1 MPYTGIV
8 LAILAF
14 HAAAFLI
21 LLSHWVV
28 SAGLFPKVTSRTAEL
43 YGSRP
48 IRATLLGIFT
58 YGPLFLLLLNS
69 GKIANPLLKF
79 IAIFGGFTAMLI
91 AFVGTAGLALR
102 IGRNLCPTADA
113 WQQALRGGV
122 MLALVFI
129 TPLLGS
135 LFLMHIGLASGFGV
149 YLMAKPWKR
158 TAKAP
163 LLPVPAPSPEPA
175 PAPMTS
181 AAAAE
186 PTPVAEPALS

>member
-8 LAILAF
+8 LAILAL

-28 SAGLFPKVTSRTAEL
+28 AAGLFPNATSKGADV
-43 YGSRP
+43 YGARP

-58 YGPLFLLLLNS
+58 YGPLFFLLLNS
-69 GKIANPLLKF
+69 GKIGNPLIKF
-79 IAIFGGFTAMLI
+79 LAIFGGFGAMLV

-102 IGRNLCPTADA
+102 IGRNLSPGADA

-122 MLALVFI
+122 MLALVLI

-135 LFLMHIGLASGFGV
+135 LFLLHIGLASGFGV
-149 YLMAKPWKR
+149 FLLTRPWKR
-158 TAKAP
+158 VAKAP
-163 LLPVPAPSPEPA
+163 VLPEIVPAVPMAATQPESA
-175 PAPMTS
+175 PI
-181 AAAAE
+181 
-186 PTPVAEPALS
+186 AEPALS

>member
-14 HAAAFLI
+14 HGAAFLI

-28 SAGLFPKVTSRTAEL
+28 SAGLFPSATAKSADT

-48 IRATLLGIFT
+48 IRATLLGLIT
-58 YGPLFLLLLNS
+58 YGPLFVLLLNS
-69 GKIANPLLKF
+69 GKIGNPLIKF
-79 IAIFGGFTAMLI
+79 IALFGGFGAMLV
-91 AFVGTAGLALR
+91 AFIGTAGLALR
-102 IGRNLCPTADA
+102 VGRNLCPAADV

-135 LFLMHIGLASGFGV
+135 LFLLHIGLASGFGV
-149 YLMAKPWKR
+149 VLLSRPWKR
-158 TAKAP
+158 AAKVP
-163 LLPVPAPSPEPA
+163 PVL
-175 PAPMTS
+175 
-181 AAAAE
+181 AAASAELQHSPAIRAE

>member
-28 SAGLFPKVTSRTAEL
+28 SAGLFPNATAKSAVA
-43 YGSRP
+43 YGTRP

-58 YGPLFLLLLNS
+58 YGPLFVLLLNA
-69 GKIANPLLKF
+69 GKIHNPVFKF
-79 IAIFGGFTAMLI
+79 IALFAGFGAMLV

-102 IGRNLCPTADA
+102 IGRNLCPAADV

-149 YLMAKPWKR
+149 FLMTQPWKKAVR
-158 TAKAP
+158 VAP
-163 LLPVPAPSPEPA
+163 LPNSAEAPALQPAPQ
-175 PAPMTS
+175 
-181 AAAAE
+181 AE
-186 PTPVAEPALS
+186 VAEPVLS